1 MKYFSWDRLCNF
13 NIHYDTFYS
22 LEYFCRQMQTLGVKN
37 VELIAGH
44 PSLFLDHKEIADL
57 SSAKALLKQHGL
69 KVGSVS
75 AQSCRFRY
83 QFAVKEPEVK
93 EQTFNF
99 FANGIRVAAEFG
111 SPLLQV
117 NPGWG
122 YWNEPLIEGQK
133 RAAEMFQR
141 LCRVGQEYGVYL
153 ACETLRPQESL
164 MGCRMEHVK
173 AIYDMVD
180 DPWFKTMLDTCAIGV
195 VGESLQ
201 QWFDTFGAENIIH
214 AHFQDGT
221 PYYHM
226 IWGEGKRKLGEDLKV
241 LYDNGY
247 QGLISQELTMGNYY
261 LDPVSYDKRNLSV
274 LSEYFY

>member
-99 FANGIRVAAEFG
+99 FANGIRVAAELG
-111 SPLLQV
+111 SRLGLL
-117 NPGWG
+117 
-122 YWNEPLIEGQK
+122 E
-133 RAAEMFQR
+133 RA
-141 LCRVGQEYGVYL
+141 
-153 ACETLRPQESL
+153 T
-164 MGCRMEHVK
+164 
-173 AIYDMVD
+173 D
-180 DPWFKTMLDTCAIGV
+180 
-195 VGESLQ
+195 
-201 QWFDTFGAENIIH
+201 
-214 AHFQDGT
+214 
-221 PYYHM
+221 
-226 IWGEGKRKLGEDLKV
+226 
-241 LYDNGY
+241 
-247 QGLISQELTMGNYY
+247 
-261 LDPVSYDKRNLSV
+261 
-274 LSEYFY
+274 